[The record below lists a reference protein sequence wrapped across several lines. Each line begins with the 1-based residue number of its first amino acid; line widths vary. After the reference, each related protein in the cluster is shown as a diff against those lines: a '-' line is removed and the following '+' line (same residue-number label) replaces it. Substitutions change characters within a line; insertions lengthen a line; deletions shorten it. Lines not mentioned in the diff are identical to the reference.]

1 MLGVILRWMTTELD
15 EVPLGVRHL
24 LFWLLLSRAALSPFS
39 RQLLVVSRLVRRF
52 LSGWRTITNTAC
64 KMITK

>member
-15 EVPLGVRHL
+15 EVPLGVRH
-24 LFWLLLSRAALSPFS
+24 LLLSRAALSPFS